1 MATDKERK
9 LLLLDRH
16 VGGRRL
22 DETSGR
28 RTQVVMYIF
37 QLSALDT
44 RQPITLSFK
53 YVLLKIIKV
62 TNVVDHVA
70 LRAGLRVEKKKKN
83 YKTVCF
89 DL

>member
-1 MATDKERK
+1 M
-9 LLLLDRH
+9 LDRH

-28 RTQVVMYIF
+28 RTQVMYIF

-53 YVLLKIIKV
+53 YVLLKVIKV
-62 TNVVDHVA
+62 MNVVDHVA
-70 LRAGLRVEKKKKN
+70 LRAGLRVE
-83 YKTVCF
+83 VR
-89 DL
+89 